1 MSLPLP
7 CPVEDESDEDVGTW
21 SLPPGVESDSDEA
34 PAAVTSASSAGQRR
48 PQQKRKRDEQ
58 RTQACCKTPRPAYG
72 HAVME
77 VFSQPRVVPAAAER
91 GLLAVHSLDKDSRPS
106 WDCNLQSDRERAAAL
121 IDSCKPYL
129 LVLSPEC
136 RMYSIMQNLN
146 LHRRDPASVAVQQL
160 EADQHMDFCA
170 LLMRQ
175 QARHGRKFLLEQPSS
190 ASSWQLAALRSV
202 MDSVP
207 NTVLISFPQCRF
219 GLKRVLVSASA
230 AASGCNEGTVRRRAP
245 KVDAA
250 ASRGHARVWA
260 GQGSMRQCDTCTEV
274 ADSVGAGL
282 SQSGFVCAA
291 CTLSLLPAAVWAQA
305 GLLG

>member
-219 GLKRVLVSASA
+219 GLKDP
-230 AASGCNEGTVRRRAP
+230 EGRPLQKLTKFLTNQRSIVHRF
-245 KVDAA
+245 
-250 ASRGHARVWA
+250 
-260 GQGSMRQCDTCTEV
+260 
-274 ADSVGAGL
+274 AGL
-282 SQSGFVCAA
+282 KCICA
-291 CTLSLLPAAVWAQA
+291 LLGEQHGHIEGQVGGHKVSRWAQVYPRPLVEA
-305 GLLG
+305 VVSCVQEDLRS